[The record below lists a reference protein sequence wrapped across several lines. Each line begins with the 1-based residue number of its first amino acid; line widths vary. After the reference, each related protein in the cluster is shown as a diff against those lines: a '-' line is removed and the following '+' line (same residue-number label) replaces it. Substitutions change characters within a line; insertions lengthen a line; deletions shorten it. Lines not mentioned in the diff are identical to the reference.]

1 MLTAIDE
8 YGRFIQRLIVQF
20 VGKLSELDRN
30 NRLIEFGT
38 WGIMAK
44 TLEGCT
50 ELKQKIAKQ
59 KVYQIYSEDIEND

>member
-1 MLTAIDE
+1 M
-8 YGRFIQRLIVQF
+8 
-20 VGKLSELDRN
+20 GKLSELDRN